1 LRLDFHLKLSLTIA
15 ESLTMG
21 CCGPSKSVVY
31 AKDLVEK
38 TLERFPGVPVSG
50 PDEKRG
56 LGACNESFSEIKS
69 FKWTLGGSGTINIK
83 KVENVSMSK
92 NVPKECV
99 FEEVTGL
106 FDCGYA
112 TQKEGLGIHI
122 KKANVLHFYR
132 VNCTKVIIDECNV
145 CIIHD
150 CNTDAEFTI
159 KKGEIICVHAGDIIL
174 NKTADTTF
182 KHWDGVDQ
190 LLQGQAAVDK
200 FKEVRNR
207 KPAVLNDI

>member
-1 LRLDFHLKLSLTIA
+1 
-15 ESLTMG
+15 MG
-21 CCGPSKSVVY
+21 CCGPSKHGIF
-31 AKDLVEK
+31 AKDQEQKALNK
-38 TLERFPGVPVSG
+38 FPPVPVSG

-56 LGACNESFSEIKS
+56 LGSCNEDFSDLKS
-69 FKWTLGGSGTINIK
+69 FKWTLGGSGTISIR

-132 VNCTKVIIDECNV
+132 VNCTKIIIDECNV
-145 CIIHD
+145 CIIHG
-150 CNTDAEFTI
+150 CNTDADFTI
-159 KKGEIICVHAGDIIL
+159 KKGEIICVENGDIIL

-182 KHWDGVDQ
+182 KHWDGVGDQ
-190 LLQGQAAVDK
+190 LIEGQAAVDK
-200 FKEVRNR
+200 FKEVRNK
-207 KPAVLNDI
+207 KPAVLNII